1 MANQHVVPNGKNW
14 QVKAEKATKA
24 TKNFNTQKA
33 AIAYA
38 KDIAKNQK
46 RAKSATKTVTAM
58 ILARREI
65 RDSKSSY
72 TKGGAM
78 LVPPYSYRSVF

>member
-1 MANQHVVPNGKNW
+1 MNTMANQHVVPNGKNW

-46 RAKSATKTVTAM
+46 SELVIHGKDGR
-58 ILARREI
+58 I
-65 RDSKSSY
+65 RDKDSY
-72 TKGGAM
+72 GNDSC
-78 LVPPYSYRSVF
+78 PPRDTRF